1 MAKESSTVAF
11 SNKNLMFFNL
21 KVYLLCFKPTKKP
34 LDAAVDLKFA
44 TLKIPLSILLI
55 NCKVVF
61 FFTQWQAM
69 RAVGTTHVI
78 LYRVDNLSTRS
89 PRPWQAPLFNSARV
103 AFLWLKKNLKP
114 CMYTENWRFHHLRP
128 IVPQSCCSSL
138 ILSAL
143 VSKWK
148 VLEINNPMKSQWCL
162 YTTAMGCAKKYNTG
176 LPRSP
181 YSCWYL

>member
-1 MAKESSTVAF
+1 MSKPTIKQSNSIVGNIISEMRNLRDAYRSIQQLHTKRLHFLGCMAKESSTVAF

-89 PRPWQAPLFNSARV
+89 PRP
-103 AFLWLKKNLKP
+103 
-114 CMYTENWRFHHLRP
+114 
-128 IVPQSCCSSL
+128 
-138 ILSAL
+138 
-143 VSKWK
+143 
-148 VLEINNPMKSQWCL
+148 
-162 YTTAMGCAKKYNTG
+162 
-176 LPRSP
+176 
-181 YSCWYL
+181 